1 MVGSAGFRDGLWLD
15 ANGSPLTD
23 AARITERFRRPTY
36 GKLEIDVT
44 VDDPKAYSAAWT
56 VRLNQLI
63 ALDTDLI
70 DYICNENE
78 QDVPHLVG
86 K

>member
-1 MVGSAGFRDGLWLD
+1 L
-15 ANGSPLTD
+15 
-23 AARITERFRRPTY
+23 
-36 GKLEIDVT
+36 
-44 VDDPKAYSAAWT
+44 KAYSAPWT
-56 VRLNQLI
+56 VRLNQFI
-63 ALDTDLI
+63 VLDTDLL